1 MTGYAIRYTD
11 ACLYHHGVKGQR
23 WGVRRYQNPDGSLT
37 ALGKKRLSK
46 NGDITFEKGLQLYG
60 VSNTKKPNS
69 SSTYSPDKEG
79 ELSEK
84 KHEGGLAISTTGKA
98 FVNKY
103 VAANDIKLPS
113 VKKQIKIETSILKD
127 PEVQK
132 EIVNQALR
140 VGHKRENAISQMNR
154 IIKNKNLGRESVR
167 YLIEQPETGATKKIF
182 ENKLRESGYNAY
194 RYMRDRDENNLSYLT
209 TKTKMYILDA
219 DKNIKL
225 NDSHRLTREEYAKAY
240 AEAYQILNERR
251 KKTNPRLASDASF
264 EKTIETGKDVYDRMI
279 SVYKREQEEFRE
291 LEELDK
297 EQRGDT

>member
-1 MTGYAIRYTD
+1 MTGYAIQYTD
-11 ACLYHHGVKGQR
+11 DCLYHHGVKGQR

-132 EIVNQALR
+132 EIVSQALR

-251 KKTNPRLASDASF
+251 KKTNPKLASDASF

-297 EQRGDT
+297 E

>member
-1 MTGYAIRYTD
+1 MTGYAIQYTD
-11 ACLYHHGVKGQR
+11 DCLYHHGVKGQR

-132 EIVNQALR
+132 EIVSQALR

-167 YLIEQPETGATKKIF
+167 YLIEQPETGATKKVF

>member
-1 MTGYAIRYTD
+1 MWQYNYVQYGD
-11 ACLYHHGVKGQR
+11 VLCHHGIKGQK
-23 WGVRRYQNPDGSLT
+23 WGVRRYQNEDGTLT

-209 TKTKMYILDA
+209 TKTKMHILDA

-251 KKTNPRLASDASF
+251 KKINPRLASDASF

-297 EQRGDT
+297 DE

>member
-1 MTGYAIRYTD
+1 MWQYKYVQYGD
-11 ACLYHHGVKGQR
+11 VLCHHGIKGQK
-23 WGVRRYQNPDGSLT
+23 WGVRRYQNEDGTLT

-209 TKTKMYILDA
+209 TKSKMYILDA

-240 AEAYQILNERR
+240 AEANQILNERR

-264 EKTIETGKDVYDRMI
+264 EKTIETGKDVYNRMI
-279 SVYKREQEEFRE
+279 SVYKREQKEFRE

-297 EQRGDT
+297 E

>member
-1 MTGYAIRYTD
+1 MWQYNYVQYGD
-11 ACLYHHGVKGQR
+11 VLCHHGIKGQK
-23 WGVRRYQNPDGSLT
+23 WGVRRYQNEDGTLT

-209 TKTKMYILDA
+209 TKTKMHILDA

-251 KKTNPRLASDASF
+251 KKINPRLASDASF

-279 SVYKREQEEFRE
+279 SVYKREQAEFRE

-297 EQRGDT
+297 DE

>member
-132 EIVNQALR
+132 EIVSQALR

-297 EQRGDT
+297 E

>member
-1 MTGYAIRYTD
+1 MWQYKYVQYGD
-11 ACLYHHGVKGQR
+11 VLCHHGIKGQK
-23 WGVRRYQNPDGSLT
+23 WGVRRYQNEDGTLT

-132 EIVNQALR
+132 EIVSQALR

-209 TKTKMYILDA
+209 TKTKMHILDA

-251 KKTNPRLASDASF
+251 KKINPRLASDASF

-297 EQRGDT
+297 E

>member
-1 MTGYAIRYTD
+1 MWQYNYTSYNNVL
-11 ACLYHHGVKGQR
+11 CHHGIKGQK
-23 WGVRRYQNPDGSLT
+23 WGVRRYQNEDGTLT

-46 NGDITFEKGLQLYG
+46 NGDITFKKGLQLYG
-60 VSNTKKPNS
+60 VSNTKKPKS
-69 SSTYSPDKEG
+69 SSTYSPDREG

-194 RYMRDRDENNLSYLT
+194 RYMRDRDENELSYLT
-209 TKTKMYILDA
+209 TKTKMHILDA

-251 KKTNPRLASDASF
+251 KKTNPRLASDTSF
-264 EKTIETGKDVYDRMI
+264 EKMVEAGKGVYDNLI
-279 SVYKREQEEFRE
+279 ADYKRTQAEFRE

-297 EQRGDT
+297 DE

>member
-1 MTGYAIRYTD
+1 MTGYAIQYTD
-11 ACLYHHGVKGQR
+11 DCLYHHGVKGQR

>member
-1 MTGYAIRYTD
+1 MWQYKYVQYGD
-11 ACLYHHGVKGQR
+11 VLCHHGIKGQK
-23 WGVRRYQNPDGSLT
+23 WGVRRYQNEDGTLT

-46 NGDITFEKGLQLYG
+46 NGDITFKKGLQLYG
-60 VSNTKKPNS
+60 VSNTKKPKS
-69 SSTYSPDKEG
+69 SSTYSPDREG

-194 RYMRDRDENNLSYLT
+194 RYMRDRDENELSYLT
-209 TKTKMYILDA
+209 TKTKMHILDA

-251 KKTNPRLASDASF
+251 KKTNPRLASDTSF
-264 EKTIETGKDVYDRMI
+264 EKMVEAGKGVYDNLI
-279 SVYKREQEEFRE
+279 ADYKRTQAEFRE

-297 EQRGDT
+297 DE

>member
-1 MTGYAIRYTD
+1 MWQYKYVQYGD
-11 ACLYHHGVKGQR
+11 VLCHHGIKGQK
-23 WGVRRYQNPDGSLT
+23 WGVRRYQNEDGTLT

-60 VSNTKKPNS
+60 VSNTKKPNP

-132 EIVNQALR
+132 EIVSQALR

-209 TKTKMYILDA
+209 TKTKMHILDA

-251 KKTNPRLASDASF
+251 KKINPRLASDASF

-297 EQRGDT
+297 E

>member
-1 MTGYAIRYTD
+1 MWQYNYVQYGD
-11 ACLYHHGVKGQR
+11 VLCHHGIKGQK
-23 WGVRRYQNPDGSLT
+23 WGVRRYQNEDGTLT

-209 TKTKMYILDA
+209 TKTKMHILDA

-251 KKTNPRLASDASF
+251 KKINPRLASDASF

-297 EQRGDT
+297 E

>member
-1 MTGYAIRYTD
+1 MWQYNYVQYGD
-11 ACLYHHGVKGQR
+11 VLCHHGIKGQK
-23 WGVRRYQNPDGSLT
+23 WGVRRYQNEDGTLT

-209 TKTKMYILDA
+209 TKTKMHILDA

-251 KKTNPRLASDASF
+251 KKINPRLASDASF
-264 EKTIETGKDVYDRMI
+264 EKMIETGKDVYDRMI
-279 SVYKREQEEFRE
+279 SVYKREQAEFRE

-297 EQRGDT
+297 DE

>member
-1 MTGYAIRYTD
+1 M
-11 ACLYHHGVKGQR
+11 
-23 WGVRRYQNPDGSLT
+23 
-37 ALGKKRLSK
+37 
-46 NGDITFEKGLQLYG
+46 
-60 VSNTKKPNS
+60 
-69 SSTYSPDKEG
+69 
-79 ELSEK
+79 
-84 KHEGGLAISTTGKA
+84 
-98 FVNKY
+98 
-103 VAANDIKLPS
+103 PS

-132 EIVNQALR
+132 EIVNQGLR

-194 RYMRDRDENNLSYLT
+194 RYMRDRDENKLSYLT
-209 TKTKMYILDA
+209 TKTKMHILDA

-251 KKTNPRLASDASF
+251 KKTNHRLASDASF
-264 EKTIETGKDVYDRMI
+264 EKMVETGKDVYDQLI
-279 SVYKREQEEFRE
+279 AEYKRTQAEFRE

-297 EQRGDT
+297 DE

>member
-1 MTGYAIRYTD
+1 MTGYTIQYTD
-11 ACLYHHGVKGQR
+11 DCLYHHGVKGQR

-103 VAANDIKLPS
+103 VASNDIKLPS

-132 EIVNQALR
+132 EIVSQALR

-225 NDSHRLTREEYAKAY
+225 NDSHKLTREEYAKAY

>member
-1 MTGYAIRYTD
+1 MTGYTIQYTD
-11 ACLYHHGVKGQR
+11 DCLYHHGVKGQR

-132 EIVNQALR
+132 EIVSQALR
-140 VGHKRENAISQMNR
+140 VGHKRENAISRMNR

-297 EQRGDT
+297 DE

>member
-1 MTGYAIRYTD
+1 MGYRI
-11 ACLYHHGVKGQR
+11 QR
-23 WGVRRYQNPDGSLT
+23 NRIQVQLIAPIKKANYQ
-37 ALGKKRLSK
+37 K
-46 NGDITFEKGLQLYG
+46 
-60 VSNTKKPNS
+60 
-69 SSTYSPDKEG
+69 
-79 ELSEK
+79 K

-219 DKNIKL
+219 DKSIKL
-225 NDSHRLTREEYAKAY
+225 NDSHKLTREEYAKAY

-264 EKTIETGKDVYDRMI
+264 EKTIETGKNVYDRMI

-297 EQRGDT
+297 E

>member
-1 MTGYAIRYTD
+1 MWQYNYVQYGDIL
-11 ACLYHHGVKGQR
+11 CHHGIKGQK
-23 WGVRRYQNPDGSLT
+23 WGVRRYQNEDGTLT

-46 NGDITFEKGLQLYG
+46 NGDITFEKGLKLYG

-69 SSTYSPDKEG
+69 SSTYSPDREG

-132 EIVNQALR
+132 EIVNQGLR

-194 RYMRDRDENNLSYLT
+194 RDMRDRDENKLSYLT
-209 TKTKMYILDA
+209 TKTKMHILDA

-240 AEAYQILNERR
+240 AEAYQTLNERR
-251 KKTNPRLASDASF
+251 KKTNHRLASDASF
-264 EKTIETGKDVYDRMI
+264 EKMVETGKDVYDQLI
-279 SVYKREQEEFRE
+279 AEYKRTQAEFRE

-297 EQRGDT
+297 DE

>member
-1 MTGYAIRYTD
+1 MTGYAIQYTD
-11 ACLYHHGVKGQR
+11 DCLYHHGVKGQR

-132 EIVNQALR
+132 EIVSQALR

-251 KKTNPRLASDASF
+251 KKTNHRLASDASF

>member
-1 MTGYAIRYTD
+1 MWQYNYVQYGD
-11 ACLYHHGVKGQR
+11 VLCHHGIKGQK
-23 WGVRRYQNPDGSLT
+23 WGVRRYQNEDGTLT

-209 TKTKMYILDA
+209 TKSKMYILDA

-240 AEAYQILNERR
+240 AEANQILNERR

-297 EQRGDT
+297 E

>member
-1 MTGYAIRYTD
+1 MWQYKYVQYGD
-11 ACLYHHGVKGQR
+11 VLCHHGIKGQK
-23 WGVRRYQNPDGSLT
+23 WGVRRYQNEDGTLT

-209 TKTKMYILDA
+209 TKTKMHILDA

-251 KKTNPRLASDASF
+251 KKINPRLASDASF

-297 EQRGDT
+297 EQRGDA

>member
-1 MTGYAIRYTD
+1 MTGYAIQYTD
-11 ACLYHHGVKGQR
+11 DCLYHHGVKGQR

-132 EIVNQALR
+132 EIVSQALR

-297 EQRGDT
+297 E

>member
-1 MTGYAIRYTD
+1 MTGYAIQYTD
-11 ACLYHHGVKGQR
+11 DCLYHHGVKGQR

-297 EQRGDT
+297 E